1 MFRDGSVRFL
11 GISLLC
17 FLGVILLAPRCG
29 AQEMTVAMITGT
41 VTDASGAVVPGA
53 SIEILNQNTGVKIA
67 TKSNAAGE
75 FAVPELPVAVYTV
88 TVSKE
93 GFNTYSQTGIELH
106 PGTVATVNST
116 LKAGSVVSTV
126 TVQATAT
133 TVQTATPEVAGE
145 ISSAEVFTLPL
156 NGRNFQTLGALM
168 PGVINMSPD
177 SSLGQ
182 GGFNG
187 TVAMSTNGMG
197 NAGSVFYLDGAFDMN
212 GATATIQ
219 PPPDTIQEVRVL
231 ANNYGVQYNLQG
243 SSTVIIETKS
253 GTDQF
258 HVTAFEYVRNTDFN
272 ARNFFAASS
281 LIMHQNIFGGTL
293 GGPLFLPGHR
303 SKTPQTFFF
312 ASIQMA
318 LLSNASTV
326 TGSTPTAAMRAGD
339 FSALCTTGFTA
350 GVCNTASQQLTNP
363 ATHLPFL
370 NNNIASALNS
380 NSLALMNATEP
391 LPNYVSPSG
400 GNTNYI
406 NVNPI
411 YTRTRDDE
419 SKVDHDFGS
428 RMRLMGEYIENR
440 QLYRASYNTIIGNPF
455 PNSYTVEPN
464 ECQTGHVRLTTTIT
478 PSMVNTVGVS
488 TAQLVTTIDFN
499 GIVQQNQVPNFVEN
513 LPYKG
518 GYNQQFLPTVAVTGW
533 SSFGGP
539 SQYPLYH
546 ASTMNNELGDDWS
559 YLHGHH
565 YIQAGVVYHKGT
577 KRQNSFAP
585 SNGSWSFSGKFT
597 TNAVADYLLGE
608 GASFSQASGQ
618 PRFYAHNYMFS
629 PYVQDQ
635 WKVTRR
641 LTLTAGIRWMALPGT
656 NIQHG
661 LEAIFNPALYNL
673 ANAPTV
679 NNNGT
684 ITPTANYSATN
695 GLMFNGVNGVPL
707 NFTTEHW
714 SYWSPSAGFAYDVF
728 GNGKTALRGGY
739 GISYNNQPYQSFCAN
754 QCAVNPP
761 LIETISL
768 ANPSFPNPLGATVNA
783 TPAPGLN
790 SEDRNDRTAQ
800 IQTFSLS
807 LEHQFAGSWF
817 TSITGAGDLARHQT
831 ALWGINQPLPDAPY
845 QFNPEINA
853 QTYSNNVLVPFQ
865 GYAGISQIEPALNTN
880 WYGLEIG
887 VRHPVG
893 HNVSLTVAYTWEHD
907 LSEIRGN
914 SLFDNE
920 SGPVNVYAPGNDY
933 GNSAVNVPQ
942 SLSFGYIWNLP
953 WYQNAHGWQKQVLG
967 GWRYSGLAT
976 IEDGFSQNPG
986 LSISKPGL
994 ANRPNTVSGVS
1005 VVGPKTVHEWFNTA
1019 AFAAPAVGYFGSAAP
1034 GDIYGPG
1041 MKDFDMA
1048 IYKDFNFL
1056 EHHKIEFRA
1065 EAFNVFNFTNFNG
1078 VSTSF
1083 GSGTYGTITSARDPR
1098 IFEFALRY
1106 QF

>member
-106 PGTVATVNST
+106 PGTVATVNSS

-187 TVAMSTNGMG
+187 TVAMLTNGMG

-597 TNAVADYLLGE
+597 TNAVADYLWG
-608 GASFSQASGQ
+608 G
-618 PRFYAHNYMFS
+618 
-629 PYVQDQ
+629 
-635 WKVTRR
+635 R
-641 LTLTAGIRWMALPGT
+641 L
-656 NIQHG
+656 
-661 LEAIFNPALYNL
+661 
-673 ANAPTV
+673 V
-679 NNNGT
+679 
-684 ITPTANYSATN
+684 
-695 GLMFNGVNGVPL
+695 
-707 NFTTEHW
+707 
-714 SYWSPSAGFAYDVF
+714 
-728 GNGKTALRGGY
+728 
-739 GISYNNQPYQSFCAN
+739 
-754 QCAVNPP
+754 
-761 LIETISL
+761 
-768 ANPSFPNPLGATVNA
+768 
-783 TPAPGLN
+783 
-790 SEDRNDRTAQ
+790 
-800 IQTFSLS
+800 
-807 LEHQFAGSWF
+807 
-817 TSITGAGDLARHQT
+817 
-831 ALWGINQPLPDAPY
+831 
-845 QFNPEINA
+845 
-853 QTYSNNVLVPFQ
+853 
-865 GYAGISQIEPALNTN
+865 
-880 WYGLEIG
+880 
-887 VRHPVG
+887 
-893 HNVSLTVAYTWEHD
+893 
-907 LSEIRGN
+907 
-914 SLFDNE
+914 
-920 SGPVNVYAPGNDY
+920 
-933 GNSAVNVPQ
+933 
-942 SLSFGYIWNLP
+942 
-953 WYQNAHGWQKQVLG
+953 
-967 GWRYSGLAT
+967 
-976 IEDGFSQNPG
+976 
-986 LSISKPGL
+986 
-994 ANRPNTVSGVS
+994 
-1005 VVGPKTVHEWFNTA
+1005 
-1019 AFAAPAVGYFGSAAP
+1019 
-1034 GDIYGPG
+1034 
-1041 MKDFDMA
+1041 
-1048 IYKDFNFL
+1048 
-1056 EHHKIEFRA
+1056 
-1065 EAFNVFNFTNFNG
+1065 
-1078 VSTSF
+1078 
-1083 GSGTYGTITSARDPR
+1083 
-1098 IFEFALRY
+1098 
-1106 QF
+1106 

>member
-1 MFRDGSVRFL
+1 MLRDGLVRAF
-11 GISLLC
+11 GISLFC
-17 FLGVILLAPRCG
+17 VLGVALLAPRCG
-29 AQEMTVAMITGT
+29 AQETSMATITGT
-41 VTDASGAVVPGA
+41 VTDASGAVVPDA
-53 SIEILNQNTGVKIA
+53 SIDILNQNTGVKTT

-75 FAVPELPVAVYTV
+75 FVVPELPIAVYTV
-88 TVSKE
+88 SATKQ

-106 PGTVATVNST
+106 PGTVATVNPT
-116 LKAGSVVSTV
+116 LQAGNIRSVV

-133 TVQTATPEVAGE
+133 TVQTSTPEIASE
-145 ISSAEVFTLPL
+145 ISSEEAYTLPL

-182 GGFNG
+182 GGFAG
-187 TVAMSTNGMG
+187 TVAMSINGMG
-197 NAGSVFYLDGAFDMN
+197 NAGSVYYLDGAFDMN

-219 PPPDTIQEVRVL
+219 PPPDTLQEVRVL
-231 ANNYGVQYNLQG
+231 QNNYGVQYNLQG
-243 SSTVIIETKS
+243 SSTVIVETKS
-253 GTDQF
+253 GTDRF
-258 HVTAFEYVRNTDFN
+258 HLTAFEYLRNTDFN

-293 GGPLFLPGHR
+293 GGPLFFPYHR
-303 SKTPQTFFF
+303 PKNPQTFFF
-312 ASIQMA
+312 ASLQMA
-318 LLSNASTV
+318 ILSNASTV
-326 TGSTPTAAMRAGD
+326 TGATPTQAMRQGT
-339 FSALCTTGFTA
+339 FSTA
-350 GVCNTASQQLTNP
+350 ITNP
-363 ATHLPFL
+363 ATGTAFPNSGGVYQIPTGSL
-370 NNNIASALNS
+370 NT

-400 GNTNYI
+400 GITNYI

-419 SKVDHDFGS
+419 IKVDHDFGS
-428 RMRLMGEYIENR
+428 RTRLMVEYIENR

-455 PNSYTVEPN
+455 PNSYTVEPS

-488 TAQLVTTIDFN
+488 TAQLVATIDFN
-499 GIVQQNQVPNFVEN
+499 GIVQQNQVPSFVEN
-513 LPYKG
+513 LPFKG
-518 GYNQQFLPTVAVTGW
+518 GYNQQFLPTVAISGGW
-533 SSFGGP
+533 ASFGGP

-565 YIQAGVVYHKGT
+565 YIQAGFVYHKGT

-597 TNAVADYLLGE
+597 GNAVADYLIGD
-608 GASFSQASGQ
+608 GASFSQASSQ

-641 LTLTAGIRWMALPGT
+641 LTITAGIRWMALPGT
-656 NIQHG
+656 NLQHG

-707 NFTTEHW
+707 NFTTEYW
-714 SYWSPSAGFAYDVF
+714 SYLSPSAGFAWDIF
-728 GNGKTALRGGY
+728 GDGKTALRGGY

-761 LIETISL
+761 LIQTISL

-783 TPAPGLN
+783 TPAPSLN

-807 LEHQFAGSWF
+807 LEHQFAGAWF
-817 TSITGAGDLARHQT
+817 TSITGAGDLGRHET
-831 ALWGINQPLPDAPY
+831 ALWNINQPLPDAPY

-865 GYAGISQIEPALNTN
+865 GYAGISAIEPALNTN

-893 HNVSLTVAYTWEHD
+893 HNVSLTIAYTWQHD

-920 SGPVNVYAPGNDY
+920 AGPVNVYEPGDDY
-933 GNSAVNVPQ
+933 GNAAINVPQ

-967 GWRYSGLAT
+967 GWRYSGLTT
-976 IEDGFSQNPG
+976 IEEGFSQNPG
-986 LSISKPGL
+986 LSISHPGL
-994 ANRPNTVSGVS
+994 SNRPNTVSGTS
-1005 VVGPKTVHEWFNTA
+1005 VAGPKTLGEWFNTA

-1056 EHHKIEFRA
+1056 ERQKIEFRA

-1083 GSGTYGTITSARDPR
+1083 GSGTYGTITSTRDPR